1 MKASPVAAGNER
13 PTAVEPKPDA
23 DATTAG
29 GLTAALERYES
40 ALLRYA
46 TRLTGSAESAR
57 EVVQDVFLR
66 LVHERPAE
74 LNGRLPQW
82 LYTVCRN
89 RAIDV
94 RRKKQRVTT
103 VEIAEALLH
112 RTGEDPAMLMER
124 REEAGRVSAILAT
137 LPANQQ
143 EVVRLRFEHGLS
155 YKQIAEVTGL
165 SVSNVGFLMHTAMK
179 TMREKMTRHEGT

>member
-1 MKASPVAAGNER
+1 MEAKAEAEVA
-13 PTAVEPKPDA
+13 TS
-23 DATTAG
+23 
-29 GLTAALERYES
+29 LTAALREHEG

-46 TRLTGSAESAR
+46 FRLTGSAETAR

-66 LVHERPAE
+66 LVREGGAE

-94 RRKKQRVTT
+94 RRKDQRMT
-103 VEIAEALLH
+103 VVDVAEAIGM
-112 RTGEDPAMLMER
+112 TACDDPAAAMQG
-124 REEAGRVSAILAT
+124 REETGLVGRILAT

-155 YKQIAEVTGL
+155 YKQIAEVTDL

-179 TMREKMTRHEGT
+179 TMRERLRDEGM

>member
-1 MKASPVAAGNER
+1 MEPETVADAAVAASM
-13 PTAVEPKPDA
+13 K
-23 DATTAG
+23 
-29 GLTAALERYES
+29 AALEEYEGP
-40 ALLRYA
+40 LLRYA
-46 TRLTGSAESAR
+46 ARLTGSTESAR

-66 LVHERPAE
+66 LVQERPAE

-82 LYTVCRN
+82 LYKVCRN

-94 RRKKQRVTT
+94 RRKERRVT
-103 VEIAEALLH
+103 VVDVAEALWKPSSD
-112 RTGEDPAMLMER
+112 DPATATER

-155 YKQIAEVTGL
+155 YKQIAEMTGL
-165 SVSNVGFLMHTAMK
+165 SVSNVGFLMHTALK
-179 TMREKMTRHEGT
+179 TMRQRMLNAE